1 MALFFAGCGNKN
13 APDTKAPVL
22 PRIGI
27 IDMQKAVEGHPKY
40 NQVTILQQEYDL
52 LAAKLERELRQSAD
66 TTLLSDFS
74 QPGQAMEQVNRA
86 LEQEFNSKMAAKQ
99 NEVNEILTA
108 KAQGFQ
114 QQLSDE
120 FKAYSEQVD
129 AEYNPQIFN
138 LQLKMKTVQITQEEG
153 AALQSQMEK
162 LQQERAEKLN
172 RKHQE
177 LAGRMEQLMAPE
189 KAAAEKTMNAYAQE
203 VQTLLSQKATEK
215 GAELSKR
222 QNPLPVPDGSLSTQA
237 QQQLTAKR
245 QEIEALQQYIVE
257 NIRTQTGKV
266 AVAKGLD
273 AVITKVLVNVSAV
286 DITDEV
292 IAQCNK

>member
-1 MALFFAGCGNKN
+1 
-13 APDTKAPVL
+13 
-22 PRIGI
+22 
-27 IDMQKAVEGHPKY
+27 
-40 NQVTILQQEYDL
+40 
-52 LAAKLERELRQSAD
+52 
-66 TTLLSDFS
+66 
-74 QPGQAMEQVNRA
+74 
-86 LEQEFNSKMAAKQ
+86 
-99 NEVNEILTA
+99 
-108 KAQGFQ
+108 
-114 QQLSDE
+114 
-120 FKAYSEQVD
+120 
-129 AEYNPQIFN
+129 
-138 LQLKMKTVQITQEEG
+138 
-153 AALQSQMEK
+153 
-162 LQQERAEKLN
+162 
-172 RKHQE
+172 
-177 LAGRMEQLMAPE
+177 MEQLMAPE

-257 NIRTQTGKV
+257 NIRTQAGKV

-273 AVITKVLVNVSAV
+273 AVITKVLVNVSAM